1 MSLGSRLSK
10 LANHQRLFRRLVL
23 VWACMLITWVV
34 VRTWIDPPDIS
45 PGTAGALATVVGIL
59 ATVVGF
65 YQWHRKA
72 DDERRR
78 EK

>member
-1 MSLGSRLSK
+1 MSLGSRLSR

-23 VWACMLITWVV
+23 LWACALITWVV
-34 VRTWIDPPDIS
+34 VRTWINPPEIS
-45 PGTAGALATVVGIL
+45 AGTAGALATVVGIL

-72 DDERRR
+72 DDERQR
-78 EK
+78 EE